1 MVEKG
6 AEVVSIDRIVDANL
20 NISDFAHRPAQL
32 RQWFTN
38 NVIKPAFAYTVG
50 WTGDKAVM
58 LRATVG
64 GVLKVANV
72 GSGLEYVEAQ
82 TGVAGAAESA
92 HIAFANTVSRVRII
106 ANVNDMYFRPSR
118 DGVNFE
124 DQIHIVA
131 GTAEAFDIT
140 CLMFTVQRYGVNDV
154 IYEVEGYR

>member
-1 MVEKG
+1 MVQKG
-6 AEVVSIDRIVDANL
+6 AKVVSIDRIVDANL
-20 NISDFAHRPAQL
+20 NIADFAHRPAQL

-38 NVIKPAFAYTVG
+38 NVISPMFAYTVG

-72 GSGLEYVEAQ
+72 GSGLEHVETQA
-82 TGVAGAAESA
+82 GVAGAVESGDVV
-92 HIAFANTVSRVRII
+92 FANCVSKVRVI
-106 ANVNDMYFRPSR
+106 ANINDMYFRPSR

-124 DQIHIVA
+124 DQVHVIADV
-131 GTAEAFDIT
+131 EQSFDIT
-140 CLMFTVQRYGVNDV
+140 CAAFRVQRYGVNDV